1 MHSMEIP
8 PLAFHMHPLACP
20 SSLASAYRTTFNTG
34 NGNRH
39 PCFVD
44 SMTPNNPGNPAS
56 SVFCKTLG
64 EKKKGENQTA
74 DFYSGVW
81 IKQRQGT

>member
-20 SSLASAYRTTFNTG
+20 SALASAYRTTFNTG